1 MAFLGGEGQDGL
13 ARCRVL
19 MDLGDHGGALAHGG
33 RNALDR
39 PGAHIAWGST
49 STQGKRVTRL
59 CEIEAEKKKA
69 KALLDQLEAE
79 EQGLIEAEATKSHGA
94 ILSTIAKFGAHY
106 TLKQRKDIATAL
118 GLKATVSGKPSEATR
133 SAGGEV
139 PPKFQIPSGE
149 HWTGRGQMKKEFGL
163 WEKSAEG
170 KAWRKAH
177 PGEKWPAYPYKA

>member
-59 CEIEAEKKKA
+59 CEIESTARKREDILLQDIGLRVWAETMAMKTNR
-69 KALLDQLEAE
+69 
-79 EQGLIEAEATKSHGA
+79 ATQQDAAPDDTPISKGFRVRH
-94 ILSTIAKFGAHY
+94 
-106 TLKQRKDIATAL
+106 
-118 GLKATVSGKPSEATR
+118 E
-133 SAGGEV
+133 
-139 PPKFQIPSGE
+139 
-149 HWTGRGQMKKEFGL
+149 TGNC
-163 WEKSAEG
+163 
-170 KAWRKAH
+170 
-177 PGEKWPAYPYKA
+177 